1 MIVLMRE
8 DQDPEEREEGVKR
21 AYTVWSV
28 FCLSFFERKRAGAN
42 PSSGRS
48 FRHYN
53 IKRIHRPYYTE
64 HSKKTF
70 GNQLVMFLFI

>member
-1 MIVLMRE
+1 MIVLIRGV
-8 DQDPEEREEGVKR
+8 QDLEKRDERVKR
-21 AYTVWSV
+21 AYTEHLLFVI
-28 FCLSFFERKRAGAN
+28 LRDREQAQILAAAGC
-42 PSSGRS
+42 STT

-70 GNQLVMFLFI
+70 GN